1 MSYANIIFSRFDFL
15 LLQIVLQEAEI
26 MNQGKTVF
34 AQIMSLIPRYEFD
47 KCVKRYNGN
56 RHAIGFKCRDQFLVM
71 SFAQFTDQISLR
83 SIDATLVA
91 LSSKLYSSGIKYIQR
106 STLAHINET
115 KDWRI
120 YYDFGQILIAW
131 ARELYQNEP
140 SRLDVDGIVYA
151 FDSSTIKLCLQ
162 LCPWARL
169 HHDKG
174 GVKMHTLL
182 DLRGSI
188 PTFIYL
194 TEAAVHDSKAMSLIP
209 VEPGS
214 YYLMDKGYVDF
225 RQLFNHF
232 HRQQAF
238 FVTRAKDNM
247 KYEVVEER
255 LVDKHTGVISDSV
268 IRLTGPRTSKWY
280 PETLRMVVYEDYA
293 TGNVYR
299 FLTNDF
305 THSYLTIAELYRER
319 WQVECFF
326 KWIKQ
331 RLHIKSFYGTSQNAV
346 FSQIWIA
353 ICDYLLLA
361 IAKKVYHVDQDL
373 YILSSAIGKV
383 LFERKPLGELFVKPK
398 RPMKNSDDGQLTL
411 WGKFLWTVVEIA
423 K

>member
-1 MSYANIIFSRFDFL
+1 MSYTNLIFSRFDFV
-15 LLQIVLQEAEI
+15 LLQIVLQETEI

-56 RHAIGFKCRDQFLVM
+56 RHAIEFKCRDQFMVM
-71 SFAQFTDQISLR
+71 SFAQFTDQVSLR

-120 YYDFGQILIAW
+120 YHDFGQILIAW
-131 ARELYQNEP
+131 ARELYQDEP

-194 TEAAVHDSKAMSLIP
+194 TEAAVHDSKTMSLIP

-225 RQLFNHF
+225 KQLFNHF

-247 KYEVVEER
+247 KYEVLEER
-255 LVDKHTGVISDSV
+255 PVDKRTGVVSDAI
-268 IRLTGPRTSKWY
+268 IRLTGQKTSQWY
-280 PETLRMVVYEDYA
+280 PEALRMVIYEDYA
-293 TGNVYR
+293 TGNIYR
-299 FLTNDF
+299 FLSNDF

-346 FSQIWIA
+346 FLQIWIA

-361 IAKKVYHVDQDL
+361 IAKKVYHIDQNL
-373 YILSSAIGKV
+373 YILSAAIGKV

-398 RPMKNSDDGQLTL
+398 RPQNDSDDGQLTL
-411 WGKFLWTVVEIA
+411 WENFFGQ
-423 K
+423 

>member
-1 MSYANIIFSRFDFL
+1 M
-15 LLQIVLQEAEI
+15 
-26 MNQGKTVF
+26 
-34 AQIMSLIPRYEFD
+34 
-47 KCVKRYNGN
+47 
-56 RHAIGFKCRDQFLVM
+56 
-71 SFAQFTDQISLR
+71 
-83 SIDATLVA
+83 A

-120 YYDFGQILIAW
+120 YHDFGQILIAW

-169 HHDKG
+169 HHNKG

-194 TEAAVHDSKAMSLIP
+194 TEAAVHDSKTMSLIP

-225 RQLFNHF
+225 KQLFNHF

-255 LVDKHTGVISDSV
+255 PVDKQTGVTNDTI

-280 PETLRMVVYEDYA
+280 PDTLRMVVYEDYA

-331 RLHIKSFYGTSQNAV
+331 RLHINSFYGTSQNAV

-353 ICDYLLLA
+353 ICDYLLLT
-361 IAKKVYHVDQDL
+361 IAKKVYHIDQDL
-373 YILSSAIGKV
+373 YILSAAIGKV

-398 RPMKNSDDGQLTL
+398 RPQNDSDNGQLTL
-411 WGKFLWTVVEIA
+411 LENFFGQ
-423 K
+423 

>member
-1 MSYANIIFSRFDFL
+1 MSYANIIFSRFGFV

-34 AQIMSLIPRYEFD
+34 AQTMSLIPRYEFD

-56 RHAIGFKCRDQFLVM
+56 RHAIGFKCRDQFMVM

-120 YYDFGQILIAW
+120 YHDFGQILIAW

-188 PTFIYL
+188 PTFICL
-194 TEAAVHDSKAMSLIP
+194 TEAAVHDSKTMSLIP

-225 RQLFNHF
+225 KQLFKHF

-255 LVDKHTGVISDSV
+255 PVDKQAGVTNDTI
-268 IRLTGPRTSKWY
+268 IRLTEPRTSKWY
-280 PETLRMVVYEDYA
+280 PDTLRMVVYEDYA

-331 RLHIKSFYGTSQNAV
+331 RLHINSFYGTSQNAV

-361 IAKKVYHVDQDL
+361 IAKKVYHIDQDL
-373 YILSSAIGKV
+373 YILSAAIGKV
-383 LFERKPLGELFVKPK
+383 LFERKPLGDLFVKPK
-398 RPMKNSDDGQLTL
+398 RPQNDSDNGQLNL
-411 WGKFLWTVVEIA
+411 WENFFGQ
-423 K
+423 

>member
-1 MSYANIIFSRFDFL
+1 MIYANIIFSGFDFV
-15 LLQIVLQEAEI
+15 LLQIILQEAEI

-56 RHAIGFKCRDQFLVM
+56 RHAIGFKCRDQFMVM
-71 SFAQFTDQISLR
+71 SFAQFTHQDSLR
-83 SIDATLVA
+83 SIDASLVG
-91 LSSKLYSSGIKYIQR
+91 LSANLYSSGIKYIQR

-115 KDWRI
+115 KDWHI
-120 YYDFGQILIAW
+120 YRDFGLALIAW
-131 ARELYQNEP
+131 ARDLYKDEP

-182 DLRGSI
+182 DLHGSI
-188 PTFIYL
+188 PTFIHL
-194 TEAAVHDSKAMSLIP
+194 TEAAVHDSKVMSLIP
-209 VEPGS
+209 VEPGN

-247 KYEVVEER
+247 QYEIEEER
-255 LVDKHTGVISDSV
+255 LVDKSTGVLNDSV
-268 IRLTGPRTSKWY
+268 IRLAGQKTSKWY

-305 THSYLTIAELYRER
+305 KHSYLTIAELYRER

-326 KWIKQ
+326 KWIKHH
-331 RLHIKSFYGTSQNAV
+331 LHIKSFYGTSENAV
-346 FSQIWIA
+346 YSQIWIA

-361 IAKKVYHVDQDL
+361 IAKKMYHVNQEL
-373 YILSSAIGKV
+373 YILSSAIGSV
-383 LFERKPLGELFVKPK
+383 LFQRKPLGELFIKSNDPQNK
-398 RPMKNSDDGQLTL
+398 SNSGELSL
-411 WGKFLWTVVEIA
+411 F
-423 K
+423 

>member
-1 MSYANIIFSRFDFL
+1 
-15 LLQIVLQEAEI
+15 
-26 MNQGKTVF
+26 
-34 AQIMSLIPRYEFD
+34 
-47 KCVKRYNGN
+47 
-56 RHAIGFKCRDQFLVM
+56 
-71 SFAQFTDQISLR
+71 
-83 SIDATLVA
+83 
-91 LSSKLYSSGIKYIQR
+91 
-106 STLAHINET
+106 
-115 KDWRI
+115 
-120 YYDFGQILIAW
+120 
-131 ARELYQNEP
+131 
-140 SRLDVDGIVYA
+140 
-151 FDSSTIKLCLQ
+151 
-162 LCPWARL
+162 
-169 HHDKG
+169 
-174 GVKMHTLL
+174 
-182 DLRGSI
+182 
-188 PTFIYL
+188 
-194 TEAAVHDSKAMSLIP
+194 
-209 VEPGS
+209 
-214 YYLMDKGYVDF
+214 
-225 RQLFNHF
+225 
-232 HRQQAF
+232 
-238 FVTRAKDNM
+238 M

-398 RPMKNSDDGQLTL
+398 RPMKNSDDDQLTL
-411 WGKFLWTVVEIA
+411 WENFFGQ
-423 K
+423 

>member
-1 MSYANIIFSRFDFL
+1 MSYTNLIFSRFDFV
-15 LLQIVLQEAEI
+15 LLQIVLQETEI

-56 RHAIGFKCRDQFLVM
+56 RHAIEFKCRDQFMVM
-71 SFAQFTDQISLR
+71 SFAQFTDQVSLR

-120 YYDFGQILIAW
+120 YHDFGQILIAW
-131 ARELYQNEP
+131 ARELYQDEP

-194 TEAAVHDSKAMSLIP
+194 TEAAVHDSKTMSLIP

-225 RQLFNHF
+225 KQLFNHF

-247 KYEVVEER
+247 KYDVLEEHP
-255 LVDKHTGVISDSV
+255 VDKRTGVVSDAI
-268 IRLTGPRTSKWY
+268 IRLLDRKPHNGIQKHSAWLFMRIMLP
-280 PETLRMVVYEDYA
+280 A
-293 TGNVYR
+293 TFYR
-299 FLTNDF
+299 FLSNDF

-361 IAKKVYHVDQDL
+361 IAKKVYHIDQNL
-373 YILSSAIGKV
+373 YILSAAIGKV

-398 RPMKNSDDGQLTL
+398 RPQNDSDDGQLTL
-411 WGKFLWTVVEIA
+411 WENFFGQ
-423 K
+423 

>member
-1 MSYANIIFSRFDFL
+1 MSYANVVFSRFGFV

-56 RHAIGFKCRDQFLVM
+56 RHAIGFKCRDQFMVM

-120 YYDFGQILIAW
+120 YHDFGQILIAW

-194 TEAAVHDSKAMSLIP
+194 TEAAVHDSKTMSLIP

-225 RQLFNHF
+225 KQLFKHF

-247 KYEVVEER
+247 KCEVVEER
-255 LVDKHTGVISDSV
+255 PVDKQTGVTNDII

-280 PETLRMVVYEDYA
+280 PDTLRMVVYEDYA

-331 RLHIKSFYGTSQNAV
+331 RLHINSFYGTSQNAV

-361 IAKKVYHVDQDL
+361 IAKKVYHINQDL
-373 YILSSAIGKV
+373 YIISAAIGKV

-398 RPMKNSDDGQLTL
+398 RPQNDSDNGQLTL
-411 WGKFLWTVVEIA
+411 WENFFGQ
-423 K
+423 

>member
-1 MSYANIIFSRFDFL
+1 M
-15 LLQIVLQEAEI
+15 
-26 MNQGKTVF
+26 
-34 AQIMSLIPRYEFD
+34 
-47 KCVKRYNGN
+47 
-56 RHAIGFKCRDQFLVM
+56 VM
-71 SFAQFTDQISLR
+71 SFAQFTDQVSLR

-91 LSSKLYSSGIKYIQR
+91 LSSKLYSSGIKYTQR

-115 KDWRI
+115 KDWHI
-120 YYDFGQILIAW
+120 YHDFGQILIAW

-140 SRLDVDGIVYA
+140 SHLDVDGFVYA

-194 TEAAVHDSKAMSLIP
+194 TEAAVHDSKTMSLIP

-225 RQLFNHF
+225 KQLFNHF

-247 KYEVVEER
+247 KYEVLEER
-255 LVDKHTGVISDSV
+255 PVDKQTGVVSDAI
-268 IRLTGPRTSKWY
+268 IRLTGQKTSQWY
-280 PETLRMVVYEDYA
+280 PDTLRMVIYEDYA
-293 TGNVYR
+293 TGNIYR
-299 FLTNDF
+299 FLSNDF

-361 IAKKVYHVDQDL
+361 IAKKVYHIDQNL
-373 YILSSAIGKV
+373 YILSAAIGKV

-398 RPMKNSDDGQLTL
+398 RPQNDSDNGQLTL
-411 WGKFLWTVVEIA
+411 WKNFFGQ
-423 K
+423 

>member
-1 MSYANIIFSRFDFL
+1 MSYANIIFSRFDFV

-34 AQIMSLIPRYEFD
+34 AQLMSLIPRYEFD

-56 RHAIGFKCRDQFLVM
+56 RHAIGFKCRDQFMVM

-120 YYDFGQILIAW
+120 YHDFGQILIAW

-188 PTFIYL
+188 PAFIYL

-225 RQLFNHF
+225 KQLFKHF

-247 KYEVVEER
+247 KYEVLEER
-255 LVDKHTGVISDSV
+255 PVDKQTGVISDV
-268 IRLTGPRTSKWY
+268 IIRLTGLITSKWY
-280 PETLRMVVYEDYA
+280 PEALRMVVYEDYA

-299 FLTNDF
+299 FLSNDF

-361 IAKKVYHVDQDL
+361 IAKKVYHVDQNL
-373 YILSSAIGKV
+373 YILSAAIGKV

-398 RPMKNSDDGQLTL
+398 RPQNDSDDGQLTL
-411 WGKFLWTVVEIA
+411 WENFFGQ
-423 K
+423 

>member
-1 MSYANIIFSRFDFL
+1 MIYATTKFSGFDFV
-15 LLQIVLQEAEI
+15 LLQIILQEQEI

-34 AQIMSLIPRYEFD
+34 AQIMSLMPRYEFD

-56 RHAIGFKCRDQFLVM
+56 RHAIGFKCRDQFMVM
-71 SFAQFTDQISLR
+71 SFAQFTKQISLR
-83 SIDATLVA
+83 SIDATLTA
-91 LSSKLYSSGIKYIQR
+91 LSAKLYSSGIKHIQR

-120 YYDFGQILIAW
+120 YHDFGQVLIAW
-131 ARELYQNEP
+131 ARKLYKDEP
-140 SRLDVDGIVYA
+140 SRLDVDGMVYA

-162 LCPWARL
+162 LCPWARM

-194 TEAAVHDSKAMSLIP
+194 TEAAVHDSKTMSMIP
-209 VEPGS
+209 VEAGS

-225 RQLFNHF
+225 KQLFNHF

-255 LVDKHTGVISDSV
+255 PVDKQTGVISDSV

-331 RLHIKSFYGTSQNAV
+331 RLRITSFYGTSENAV
-346 FSQIWIA
+346 FAQIWIA
-353 ICDYLLLA
+353 ICD
-361 IAKKVYHVDQDL
+361 
-373 YILSSAIGKV
+373 
-383 LFERKPLGELFVKPK
+383 
-398 RPMKNSDDGQLTL
+398 
-411 WGKFLWTVVEIA
+411 
-423 K
+423 

>member
-1 MSYANIIFSRFDFL
+1 MSYANIIFSRFGFV
-15 LLQIVLQEAEI
+15 LLQIVLQEAEL

-56 RHAIGFKCRDQFLVM
+56 RHAIGFKCRDQFMVM

-115 KDWRI
+115 KDWRV
-120 YYDFGQILIAW
+120 YHDFGQILIAW

-169 HHDKG
+169 HHEKG

-194 TEAAVHDSKAMSLIP
+194 TEAAVHDSKTMSLIP
-209 VEPGS
+209 IEPGS

-225 RQLFNHF
+225 KQLFNHF

-255 LVDKHTGVISDSV
+255 PVDKQTGVTNDTI
-268 IRLTGPRTSKWY
+268 IRLAGPRSSKWY
-280 PETLRMVVYEDYA
+280 SDTLRMVVYEDYA

-331 RLHIKSFYGTSQNAV
+331 RLHINSFYGTSQNAV

-361 IAKKVYHVDQDL
+361 IAKKVYHID
-373 YILSSAIGKV
+373 
-383 LFERKPLGELFVKPK
+383 
-398 RPMKNSDDGQLTL
+398 
-411 WGKFLWTVVEIA
+411 
-423 K
+423 

>member
-1 MSYANIIFSRFDFL
+1 MNYANIIFSRFGFV

-56 RHAIGFKCRDQFLVM
+56 RHAIGFKCRDQFMVM

-91 LSSKLYSSGIKYIQR
+91 LSSKLYSSGINYIQR

-120 YYDFGQILIAW
+120 YHDFGQILIAR

-182 DLRGSI
+182 DLCGSI

-194 TEAAVHDSKAMSLIP
+194 TEAAVHDSKTMSLIP

-225 RQLFNHF
+225 KQLFNHF
-232 HRQQAF
+232 QRQQAF

-247 KYEVVEER
+247 KYEVVEEHP
-255 LVDKHTGVISDSV
+255 VDKQTGVTNDII

-280 PETLRMVVYEDYA
+280 PDTLRMVVYEDYA
-293 TGNVYR
+293 TDNVYR
-299 FLTNDF
+299 FLANDF

-331 RLHIKSFYGTSQNAV
+331 RLHINSFYGTSQNAV

-361 IAKKVYHVDQDL
+361 IAKKVYHINQDL
-373 YILSSAIGKV
+373 YILSAAIGKV
-383 LFERKPLGELFVKPK
+383 LIERKPLGELFVKPK
-398 RPMKNSDDGQLTL
+398 RPQNDSDNSQLTL
-411 WGKFLWTVVEIA
+411 WENFFGQ
-423 K
+423 

>member
-1 MSYANIIFSRFDFL
+1 MSYTNLIFSRFDFV
-15 LLQIVLQEAEI
+15 LLQIVLQETEI

-56 RHAIGFKCRDQFLVM
+56 RHAIEFKCRDQFMVM
-71 SFAQFTDQISLR
+71 SFAQFTDQVSLR

-120 YYDFGQILIAW
+120 YHDFGQILIAW
-131 ARELYQNEP
+131 ARELYQDEP

-194 TEAAVHDSKAMSLIP
+194 TEAAVHDSKTMSLIP

-214 YYLMDKGYVDF
+214 YSLIDTVYVVF
-225 RQLFNHF
+225 KQLSNHF

-247 KYEVVEER
+247 KYEVLEER
-255 LVDKHTGVISDSV
+255 PVDKRTGVVSDAI
-268 IRLTGPRTSKWY
+268 IRLTGQKTSQWY
-280 PETLRMVVYEDYA
+280 PEALRMVIYEDYA
-293 TGNVYR
+293 TGNIYR
-299 FLTNDF
+299 FLSNDF

-361 IAKKVYHVDQDL
+361 IAKKVYHIDKNL
-373 YILSSAIGKV
+373 YILSAAIGKV

-398 RPMKNSDDGQLTL
+398 RPQNDSDDGQLTL
-411 WGKFLWTVVEIA
+411 WENFFGQ
-423 K
+423 

>member
-1 MSYANIIFSRFDFL
+1 MSYANVVFSRFGFV

-56 RHAIGFKCRDQFLVM
+56 RHAIGFKCRDQFMVM

-120 YYDFGQILIAW
+120 YHDFGQILIAW

-194 TEAAVHDSKAMSLIP
+194 TEAAVHDSKTMSLIP

-225 RQLFNHF
+225 KQLFKHF

-247 KYEVVEER
+247 KCEVVEER
-255 LVDKHTGVISDSV
+255 PVDKQTGVTNDII

-280 PETLRMVVYEDYA
+280 PDTLRMVVYEDYA

-305 THSYLTIAELYRER
+305 THSYLTIAELYRAR

-331 RLHIKSFYGTSQNAV
+331 RLHINSFYGTSQNAV

-361 IAKKVYHVDQDL
+361 IAKKVYHINQDL
-373 YILSSAIGKV
+373 YIISAAIGKV

-398 RPMKNSDDGQLTL
+398 RPQNDSDNGQLTL
-411 WGKFLWTVVEIA
+411 WENFFGQ
-423 K
+423 

>member
-1 MSYANIIFSRFDFL
+1 MTCYNQL
-15 LLQIVLQEAEI
+15 LHLLFGQLTNCDSLRDICLCLKAHEDSLYHL
-26 MNQGKTVF
+26 GFRKTVEHS
-34 AQIMSLIPRYEFD
+34 SLSRANE
-47 KCVKRYNGN
+47 N
-56 RHAIGFKCRDQFLVM
+56 RD
-71 SFAQFTDQISLR
+71 
-83 SIDATLVA
+83 
-91 LSSKLYSSGIKYIQR
+91 Y
-106 STLAHINET
+106 
-115 KDWRI
+115 RI
-120 YYDFGQILIAW
+120 YEELGMYLI
-131 ARELYQNEP
+131 
-140 SRLDVDGIVYA
+140 GIVRPLYA
-151 FDSSTIKLCLQ
+151 RTKIPEITTDYVLYALDSTTISTSIKLAT
-162 LCPWARL
+162 WAL
-169 HHDKG
+169 GKYSKG

-209 VEPGS
+209 VEPGC

-247 KYEVVEER
+247 KYEVLEER
-255 LVDKHTGVISDSV
+255 PVDKQTGVISDAV
-268 IRLTGPRTSKWY
+268 IRLTGPLTSKWY
-280 PETLRMVVYEDYA
+280 PDTLRLVVYEDYA
-293 TGNVYR
+293 TNNVYR
-299 FLTNDF
+299 FLSNDF

-361 IAKKVYHVDQDL
+361 VAKKVCHVDQDL
-373 YILSSAIGKV
+373 YILSAAIGKV

-398 RPMKNSDDGQLTL
+398 NPQNDSDNGQLTL
-411 WGKFLWTVVEIA
+411 WENFFGQ
-423 K
+423 